1 MKRRDFIITTG
12 ITGLGISVL
21 SAAACNTS
29 ESKKE
34 KNKLSN
40 NFEFKQE
47 ALPYAYSDL
56 EPYIDAQTMEIH
68 YSKHHAGYVRKLNAA
83 IENHSLKGKDMPSIL
98 AEINATEEDMAVLN
112 NAGGHFNHSMFWNI
126 MQPGGSKDPKGRLAK
141 AIDKKFGGTDAMLN
155 EFSKAAATVFGSG
168 WAWLSLNNNNELFI
182 SATPNQENPLMK
194 KVVSLPGTPIMGIDV
209 WEHAYY
215 LKYQNKRKE
224 YISNFLKTLNWDV
237 IESNFESLM

>member
-21 SAAACNTS
+21 SAAACNTPK
-29 ESKKE
+29 SKKDT
-34 KNKLSN
+34 NKLSN
-40 NFEFKQE
+40 TLEFKQE
-47 ALPYAYSDL
+47 ALPYAYTDL

-83 IENHSLKGKDMPSIL
+83 IENHRLKGKDMLSIL
-98 AEINATEEDMAVLN
+98 SELNATEEDRAVLN
-112 NAGGHFNHSMFWNI
+112 NAGGHFNHNMFWNI
-126 MQPGGSKDPKGRLAK
+126 MQPGGNKDPKGSLAK
-141 AIDKKFGGTDAMLN
+141 AIDKKFGSKDAMLN

-168 WAWLSLNNNNELFI
+168 WAWLSLNNDNELYI
-182 SATPNQENPLMK
+182 SATPNQENPLME
-194 KVVSLPGTPIMGIDV
+194 KVVSMPGTPIMGIDV

-224 YISNFLKTLNWDV
+224 YISNFLKTLNWNV
-237 IESNFESLM
+237 IEGNFESVM